1 MGKLASSNNM
11 LIKNI
16 LIKGF
21 IAIYN
26 PDLADVKYQDL
37 KKFSTYNE
45 FFVRELSSGARP
57 ICREENCITSPVD
70 GTIVDF
76 GEIENGS
83 LIQAKTID
91 YSLSELLGCQDLAEK
106 FFEGFFVTIYLAPTD
121 YHRIHCP
128 FEGEIIST
136 DHFGLDLFSVN
147 ASAQTSIPS
156 LYIKNERSVMVIGSE
171 KIQYGLVSV
180 GASIVGSIV
189 PFWLEND
196 DGKRSSLIKAW
207 KNGPKED
214 VKNLKKGQ
222 EIAHFRMGS
231 TVILLMPSANK
242 LNINSLYENKTV
254 KFGEKLVELT

>member
-1 MGKLASSNNM
+1 MGKLASSNNL

-21 IAIYN
+21 IAIYK

-57 ICREENCITSPVD
+57 ICKEENIITSPVD

-76 GEIENGS
+76 GEIKNGS
-83 LIQAKTID
+83 LIQAKTIH

-128 FEGEIIST
+128 FEGEIILT

-147 ASAQTSIPS
+147 ASAQTSISS